1 MQARDPKP
9 GSGILNRIALV
20 ICVFLV
26 PLIIANVTIIVGSY
40 LHPDEIPGFLG
51 YKPFIVLSDSM
62 MSVISAGDLVI
73 TKEVDTEELKE
84 GDVIAFREGKSVITH
99 RIVSVIE
106 DAGARRFVTRGD
118 NNNANDPVL
127 VKAESVEG
135 RQVLIVPSLGNAAL
149 FLQTPVGMTVIVAL
163 PLILFIFYESGRRK
177 KIDAERQERTAELER
192 ELDRMRQ
199 QNIESEA
206 DKREPK

>member
-1 MQARDPKP
+1 M
-9 GSGILNRIALV
+9 V
-20 ICVFLV
+20 ICVLLV

-62 MSVISAGDLVI
+62 LPAISVGDLVI
-73 TKEVDTEELKE
+73 AKEVDTEELKE
-84 GDVIAFREGKSVITH
+84 GDVIAFREGRSVITH
-99 RIVSVIE
+99 RIVSVVE

-127 VKAESVEG
+127 VKAELVEG
-135 RQVLIVPSLGNAAL
+135 LQVLVAPRLGNAAL
-149 FLQTPVGMTVIVAL
+149 FMQTPVGMTVIVAL
-163 PLILFIFYESGRRK
+163 PLILFILYESGRRK

-199 QNIESEA
+199 QNIAPEA
-206 DKREPK
+206 DKREPQ

>member
-1 MQARDPKP
+1 V
-9 GSGILNRIALV
+9 L
-20 ICVFLV
+20 LV
-26 PLIIANVTIIVGSY
+26 PLIIANVTIIVRSY

-62 MSVISAGDLVI
+62 LPVISAGDLVI

-99 RIVSVIE
+99 RIVSVVE

-127 VKAESVEG
+127 VRAALVEG
-135 RQVLIVPSLGNAAL
+135 LQVVVLPGLGNAAL

-163 PLILFIFYESGRRK
+163 PLILFTLYESGRRK
-177 KIDAERQERTAELER
+177 RIDAERQERTAELER

-199 QNIESEA
+199 QNIAPEA
-206 DKREPK
+206 DKREPQ